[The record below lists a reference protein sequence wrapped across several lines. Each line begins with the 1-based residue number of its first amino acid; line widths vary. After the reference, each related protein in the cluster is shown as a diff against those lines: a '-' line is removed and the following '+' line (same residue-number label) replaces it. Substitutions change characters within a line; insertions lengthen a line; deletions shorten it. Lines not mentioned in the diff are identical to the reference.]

1 MKKFT
6 TKTVFDYLVGN
17 DIVGFDIDELE
28 NNPEF
33 MAEVVCKDKNSYN
46 LCSDAVKGEY
56 AFTKRLL
63 EHYKDDVEFALRIY
77 YDYENYSDS
86 KDDENAEL
94 FEEQYFEINI
104 LMEEITKNE
113 DELVREQFQSAT
125 TVSLLIEKTDFELIK
140 ENINEEIPGIGFYYE
155 QTKFGHN
162 ENVINY
168 IAESFIRNLFFKVI
182 NLEENIHS
190 MYKTYEDFELAGK
203 YTAIVKLISYYD
215 NDLSEY
221 AALNPK
227 VLIVLDK
234 DLERIKK
241 RWDKY
246 ETYKQKR
253 EIYRRIYEEEKYD
266 RIIERVK
273 DYVRYNPCR
282 FEADDAL
289 VYIGEKFGVKEDI
302 IKALNEYYGDG
313 ETIEESYMYED
324 NESIAE
330 SIIRDMQK
338 EEDYIYS
345 IPNDMY
351 IDYNIQM
358 FDKINIKDAP
368 HLNAIKKIFREEL
381 GYKKEEKTQKVKNKS
396 KYGKVVNFN
405 NKRNNKKKDD

>member
-17 DIVGFDIDELE
+17 DIVGFDIDDLE
-28 NNPEF
+28 NNPKF
-33 MAEVVCKDKNSYN
+33 MDEVVCKDKNSYN
-46 LCSDAVKGEY
+46 LCSDAVKGNY
-56 AFTKRLL
+56 YFTKRVL
-63 EHYKDDVEFALRIY
+63 ENYKDDVEFALKAY
-77 YDYENYSDS
+77 YDYENYSDVI
-86 KDDENAEL
+86 DEENPDL
-94 FEEQYFEINI
+94 FEEQFFEINI
-104 LMEEITKNE
+104 LMKEITK
-113 DELVREQFQSAT
+113 DEEESVREQFLNVTDIA
-125 TVSLLIEKTDFELIK
+125 LIMEKTDFEAVK
-140 ENINEEIPGIGFYYE
+140 ASINEEVPGIGFYYE
-155 QTKFGHN
+155 QLKHGHN
-162 ENVINY
+162 ENVINF
-168 IAESFIRNLFFKVI
+168 IAESFIRNLFFKTI
-182 NLEENIHS
+182 NLEANIHS
-190 MYKTYEDFELAGK
+190 IYKTYEEFELAGK
-203 YTAIVKLISYYD
+203 YAAIVKLISYYD
-215 NDLSEY
+215 DDLSEY

-227 VLIVLDK
+227 VLNVLDN

-241 RWDKY
+241 RWNKY
-246 ETYKQKR
+246 ESFKR
-253 EIYRRIYEEEKYD
+253 KSEIAQRVYEDEKYD

-273 DYVRYNPCR
+273 DYVRYNPCK
-282 FEADDAL
+282 FDADSAL